1 VVAQPS
7 SLGSNFLRE
16 ERSYLEEKEVMW
28 WSQPF
33 IKEKGLSDDPK
44 QVPWGQLSREKRTK

>member
-1 VVAQPS
+1 VGVPT
-7 SLGSNFLRE
+7 
-16 ERSYLEEKEVMW
+16 K
-28 WSQPF
+28 F

>member
-1 VVAQPS
+1 MGVPT
-7 SLGSNFLRE
+7 
-16 ERSYLEEKEVMW
+16 K
-28 WSQPF
+28 F